1 MPLHKA
7 QHSPRAHR
15 APSRNKERRRA
26 RSARGVSSSA
36 RAPGCWSWL
45 NIGCAQRC
53 RVESCTH
60 RRASRAESPRAPAR
74 TRARSC
80 SLTSG
85 KTGKKGGEGG
95 GLTGRNQD
103 VRVPRQRRR
112 LLRRSNPGATS
123 RSLSN
128 EREMKLKTRS
138 SAEYFGAPA
147 THARRPHAVGSSL
160 ITPLTYFA
168 CRIMSAGCNQTP
180 RTPVI

>member
-1 MPLHKA
+1 M
-7 QHSPRAHR
+7 SG
-15 APSRNKERRRA
+15 RA
-26 RSARGVSSSA
+26 RYARPGIRGS
-36 RAPGCWSWL
+36 APGFL
-45 NIGCAQRC
+45 NF
-53 RVESCTH
+53 
-60 RRASRAESPRAPAR
+60 P
-74 TRARSC
+74 
-80 SLTSG
+80 TSG

-112 LLRRSNPGATS
+112 RVRRSNPGATS

-168 CRIMSAGCNQTP
+168 CRRDYVRWLQPDSSHACHIGEMRRRVSPSCAISRSRCGSVTCHTLQLSSRQFHNTAIIGQYDDAMH
-180 RTPVI
+180 